1 MTGSRPI
8 KNLRMN
14 NITSTRATEI
24 KNEIDFIFRVKD
36 QYIRKTNER
45 AALAIQTLMK
55 GAIQRQRYLRWR
67 NSIIPKV
74 VKI

>member
-1 MTGSRPI
+1 MTASKPI

-14 NITSTRATEI
+14 NITSTRNAVI

-36 QYIRKTNER
+36 KYIKKTNER

-55 GAIQRQRYLRWR
+55 GAI
-67 NSIIPKV
+67 
-74 VKI
+74 